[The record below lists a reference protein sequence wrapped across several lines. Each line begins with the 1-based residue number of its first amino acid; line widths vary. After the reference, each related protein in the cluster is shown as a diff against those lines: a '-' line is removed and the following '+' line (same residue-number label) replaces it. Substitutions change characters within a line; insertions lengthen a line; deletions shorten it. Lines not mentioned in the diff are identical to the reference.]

1 MAGQASGLPQ
11 QPREPS
17 RRSQNLLISAT
28 LLGGVLLAALLILVG
43 LVRLLLE
50 PAQAG
55 EPATVSQLIGQQTHP
70 TSLMQIIGGIE
81 SGRPTS
87 LIRFGILVLILTP
100 TLRVLLTLLLFVHE
114 HDWAF
119 VLITSVVLAVL
130 VLGLLG
136 LTG

>member
-1 MAGQASGLPQ
+1 MW
-11 QPREPS
+11 
-17 RRSQNLLISAT
+17 ISAT

-43 LVRLLLE
+43 LLRLLLG
-50 PAQAG
+50 PTPPG
-55 EPATVSQLIGQQTHP
+55 EPATVTDLIGQQAHP
-70 TSLMQIIGGIE
+70 TSLLAIADGIS

-87 LIRFGILVLILTP
+87 VIRLGILVLILTP
-100 TLRVLLTLLLFVHE
+100 TMRVLLTLLLFLHE
-114 HDWAF
+114 HDWTF